1 MIKCLL
7 IGCRESLKRK
17 CPEIPRVNEQLTPN
31 CCSVAQSCLTLCNPM
46 DCSTPGF
53 SVLHC
58 LLESAQTHVHWI
70 GHAIQPSHPLSPL
83 SPPAATFP
91 SIRVFCE
98 SALRI
103 TWPKDR
109 NFSFSISL
117 SREYSGLISFRMN
130 WFDILAAQGT
140 RKSLLQHHSSK
151 HQFFGAQL
159 CL

>member
-91 SIRVFCE
+91 SIRVFSDE
-98 SALRI
+98 LALCIR
-103 TWPKDR
+103 WPGYW
-109 NFSFSISL
+109 NFSFSISP
-117 SREYSGLISFRMN
+117 SNEYSGLISLRID
-130 WFDILAAQGT
+130 WFDLIAIQGIL
-140 RKSLLQHHSSK
+140 KSLPQDHN
-151 HQFFGAQL
+151 
-159 CL
+159 